1 MDRLFYTKMN
11 LCALGVKVTNLQGPA
26 EKGCASM
33 PRSPLAEDDLVGF
46 GADQHLTGFIP
57 QQLLS
62 ETKRALICKVYG
74 FIIVSLNRMN
84 KLLHKMLQIQR
95 TRRPSLNRPARSQ
108 GLCYIINSVQQTVE
122 GICF

>member
-1 MDRLFYTKMN
+1 M
-11 LCALGVKVTNLQGPA
+11 TNLQGPA

-33 PRSPLAEDDLVGF
+33 LRLPLAEDDLVGF

-57 QQLLS
+57 S
-62 ETKRALICKVYG
+62 TAETKRALICKVYG

-108 GLCYIINSVQQTVE
+108 GLCYIINSVQQTLE